1 MNQTSRSISFQHIA
15 PELRL
20 YCGEESLAALAREIK
35 RSGCQRAVI
44 VSGRSV
50 GSSNAMQQLRD
61 VLGPLLVG
69 ESPTVR
75 PNSPVHAV
83 EEAARALSALDA
95 DAVIAVGGGSAAVTA
110 RAASILLAEKRPA
123 HELCTRRLPDGAFD
137 SPRLAAPK
145 LAQFVVPTTPSTA
158 FVKAGSAMHDDET
171 GQRLALFDPK
181 TRAKAIFLHPG
192 FLGTAPAALVEGATL
207 NTLSTAVEALES
219 PRCDLVSEA
228 MLTQALR
235 LVARN
240 IDRMSPEDV
249 AARERLAIAAV
260 LCGRGTEQSGGGL
273 SSVLAHAIGH
283 RSDVSNGIINAI
295 VLPHTMGFNSSATHY
310 TVGRIAESLWIPLAT
325 DSAQLYAMSAVET
338 LERLLAK
345 VDIPRRLRDIGVARE
360 ALDPIAE
367 AAMQD
372 WFIKRSPR
380 EVTNVADV
388 RGILDAAW

>member
-1 MNQTSRSISFQHIA
+1 MNQTSPSTSFQHIA

-20 YCGEESLAALAREIK
+20 YCGDESLAALAKEIK
-35 RSGCQRAVI
+35 RSGCQRAVV

-61 VLGPLLVG
+61 TLGAVLVG
-69 ESPTVR
+69 ESQTVR
-75 PNSPVHAV
+75 PNSPVRAV
-83 EEAARALSALDA
+83 EEAARALRAFDA

-123 HELCTRRLPDGAFD
+123 HELCTRRLPNGEFD

-158 FVKAGSAMHDDET
+158 FVKAGSAVHDDET

-181 TRAKAIFLHPG
+181 TRVKAIFLHPG
-192 FLGTAPAALVEGATL
+192 FLGTAPATLVEGATL
-207 NTLSTAVEALES
+207 NTLSTAIEALES

-235 LVARN
+235 LVARH

-249 AARERLAIAAV
+249 TARERLAVAAV

-283 RSDVSNGIINAI
+283 RSNVSNGIVNAI
-295 VLPHTMGFNSSATHY
+295 VLPQTMRFNSPATQY
-310 TVGRIAESLWIPLAT
+310 TTGRIADSLWLPLAT
-325 DSAQLYAMSAVET
+325 DSTQRYAMPAVEL

-345 VDIPRRLRDIGVARE
+345 LDIPRRLRDVGVTGDD
-360 ALDPIAE
+360 LDPIAE

-380 EVTNVADV
+380 RVTNVADV